1 MVFATTI
8 LIAFLEAAA
17 DGSTRWWDY
26 PGLELWKFLN
36 LLVFVAIARFLL
48 GKPLQRA
55 LRSRGEAIKQE
66 LHKAREERDLALAKL
81 TEVEERF
88 ARLDEETAA
97 IKTKAQAEAEAEK
110 QRLSVAT
117 ENEIARIREQAT
129 REIDSA
135 TKAAKHDLRRF
146 AAQESVRLAENILSQ
161 EIRPEDDTRL
171 ANLNVQELGRIQA

>member
-1 MVFATTI
+1 MVFATTT
-8 LIAFLEAAA
+8 LIAFFEVAA

-36 LLVFVAIARFLL
+36 LLVFIVIARFLL

-66 LHKAREERDLALAKL
+66 FLKAREERDVALAKL
-81 TEVEERF
+81 SEVEARF
-88 ARLDEETAA
+88 AHLDEETAA
-97 IKTKAQAEAEAEK
+97 IKAKAQAEAEAEK
-110 QRLSVAT
+110 QRLTLAT
-117 ENEIARIREQAT
+117 EKEIARIREQAT

-146 AAQESVRLAENILSQ
+146 AAQESVRLAENILAQ
-161 EIRPEDDTRL
+161 EIKPEDDTRL